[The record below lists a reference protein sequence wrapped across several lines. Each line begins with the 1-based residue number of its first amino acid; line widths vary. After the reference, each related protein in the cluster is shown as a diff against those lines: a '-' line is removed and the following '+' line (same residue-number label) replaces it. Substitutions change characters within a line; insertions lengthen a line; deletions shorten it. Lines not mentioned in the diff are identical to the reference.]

1 MDQKAQELETRGS
14 ISIPIKV
21 SEDKTLTLVIS
32 PMSEAV
38 GNSRIYYI
46 RVPETYF
53 HITAIY
59 WGYGSCGTIILQG
72 FASSYVEE
80 KYRSA
85 VFKAVYDA
93 LLDNLGEYS
102 GAGQITFAIVSAH
115 EGYFSHW
122 LINNPPKGKTL
133 RTHSYHNQAHPL
145 YPSDPKSG
153 GLVKVYWHHATPESV
168 VTE

>member
-1 MDQKAQELETRGS
+1 MDQKAQELDTHAKME
-14 ISIPIKV
+14 IPIKV

-32 PMSEAV
+32 PMSGTV
-38 GNSRIYYI
+38 GNSRIYYFH
-46 RVPETYF
+46 VPEIHF
-53 HITAIY
+53 HIAAVY
-59 WGYGSCGTIILQG
+59 WGYGSCGTIILQR

-93 LLDNLGEYS
+93 LLNNLGEYS
-102 GAGQITFAIVSAH
+102 GAGQITFAVVHASV
-115 EGYFSHW
+115 GYLSHW
-122 LINNPPKGKTL
+122 LINNPPQGKTL
-133 RTHSYHNQAHPL
+133 RTHSYHNQSHPL
-145 YPSDPKSG
+145 DPYDPKSG